1 MIGPMLRVLVI
12 GLVLLVAVM
21 LATQRTLV
29 QPPEH
34 ATVLQRPLALPDFEL
49 ATARGLAFTRDD
61 FTERYSLLF
70 FGFTNCPDICPLT
83 MAALAGA
90 YADLERDAK
99 VTLPDVVFVSVDPN
113 RDTADRIATYLR
125 AFDPRFIGMTGDRA
139 HLDPLLRTLGVT
151 VMTQAAA
158 NGSGYSVTHNGTIYL
173 IGPDASLIATLD
185 DGLTAAEIATD
196 FRRIRAL
203 HQRASTAPPST

>member
-1 MIGPMLRVLVI
+1 MIGPMLRVLVV

-49 ATARGLAFTRDD
+49 VTTTDRTFTRND
-61 FTERYSLLF
+61 FTARYSLLF

-90 YADLERDAK
+90 FADLETDAIA
-99 VTLPDVVFVSVDPN
+99 LPAVVFVSVDPN
-113 RDTADRIATYLR
+113 RDSADRIATYLD
-125 AFDPRFIGMTGDRA
+125 AFDPRFVGLTGDRA

-158 NGSGYSVTHNGTIYL
+158 NGSAYSVTHNGTIYVV
-173 IGPDASLIATLD
+173 GPDASLIATLD
-185 DGLTAAEIATD
+185 ANLTAAEIATD

-203 HQRASTAPPST
+203 HQRASAARSTT